1 MAISTAGSVLWQ
13 AIRLP
18 VFVFLAILEPVVHFV
33 LYVLALAFVL
43 MAFFFEFFTELPDFP
58 FWGMLAMGV
67 GCGFL
72 LVVYYSLMR
81 LFSR

>member
-1 MAISTAGSVLWQ
+1 MTSRTTVGVLWQ
-13 AIRLP
+13 VIRLP

-43 MAFFFEFFTELPDFP
+43 MAFFLEFFTELPDFP

-72 LVVYYSLMR
+72 LVVYYALMR